1 MRPSQFLTFKVSNH
15 SMSSYIEKS
24 CTCSRLLNE
33 QTRQHTLI
41 FKMWWRALFDWSIQ
55 DAWLPEGLNAV
66 LEGLL
71 QRLGFPAQRL
81 QLLGT
86 EWRLIAHQDEPAI
99 VFFFWNRTKFIK
111 SQWPCHFKFTMHQ
124 TKWRFGGTTKTLV
137 HTMTSLNFVNL
148 LAVWDIRF
156 QIHGADKILTNAS
169 FSIKST

>member
-1 MRPSQFLTFKVSNH
+1 MHLLLPIKRTNKTTHFDFQNAMKGAVWLVNPGRLPSWRTQRCPWGSPPTSWI
-15 SMSSYIEKS
+15 SSPAPATSWNWMKAHRS
-24 CTCSRLLNE
+24 PGRTC
-33 QTRQHTLI
+33 HC
-41 FKMWWRALFDWSIQ
+41 
-55 DAWLPEGLNAV
+55 
-66 LEGLL
+66 
-71 QRLGFPAQRL
+71 
-81 QLLGT
+81 
-86 EWRLIAHQDEPAI
+86 
-99 VFFFWNRTKFIK
+99 FFFWNRTKFIR